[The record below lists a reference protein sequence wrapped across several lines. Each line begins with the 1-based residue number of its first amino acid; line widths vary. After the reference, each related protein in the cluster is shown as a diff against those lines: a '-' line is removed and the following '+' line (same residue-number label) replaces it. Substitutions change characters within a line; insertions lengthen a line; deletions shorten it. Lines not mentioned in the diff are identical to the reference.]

1 MNYTEIFKKRIDC
14 DSSQEVFDYLIA
26 SLKDTITSWDFFVNW
41 AKVFK
46 GIENIEVDLN
56 ILNYLIGKDNIEQ
69 ELKSLIEKH
78 PSIIHVMP
86 MLIACRETNFEILTN
101 FSSNG
106 VFQYENYDF
115 SKGSDIDKDK
125 IVEFATKTGFLDLLK
140 DKKLKNIVDYVIG
153 VEVGLDSNGRKN
165 RGGSAM
171 EKIVEFYI
179 KNVCE
184 KNKFDYLREATSK
197 KIKDEWGISLKV
209 DKSSR
214 RLDFVIKKDDSL
226 VLVETNFY
234 SGGGSKLKSTA
245 GEYKSMYDFWKKD
258 GRCFIWITDGAGW
271 KGTKLPLQETFEY
284 TDYILNLDMVSK
296 NLLEDIVLSL
306 S

>member
-1 MNYTEIFKKRIDC
+1 MNYTGIFKNRIDC
-14 DSSQEVFDYLIA
+14 DNSQEVFDYLIS
-26 SLKDTITSWDFFVNW
+26 SLKETITNWDFFVNW

-46 GIENIEVDLN
+46 GIKNIEVDLN

-69 ELKSLIEKH
+69 EFKSLINEH
-78 PSIIHVMP
+78 PSIVHVMP
-86 MLIACRETNFEILTN
+86 ILIACRETKFKILTD
-101 FSSNG
+101 FSNNG
-106 VFQYENYDF
+106 IFQYEDYDF
-115 SKGSDIDKDK
+115 SRDSNISKDK
-125 IVEFATKTGFLDLLK
+125 VVEFAIKTGFLNLLK

-171 EKIVEFYI
+171 ERIVEFYV

-197 KIKDEWGISLKV
+197 EIKNKWGINLKV

-214 RLDFVIKKDDSL
+214 RIDFVIKKGNSL
-226 VLVETNFY
+226 ALIETNFY

-271 KGTKLPLQETFEY
+271 KKTKLPLQETFEH

-296 NLLEDIVLSL
+296 GLLEDIILNY
-306 S
+306 

>member
-14 DSSQEVFDYLIA
+14 DNSQEVFDYLIT
-26 SLKDTITSWDFFVNW
+26 SLKDTVTHWDFFVNW
-41 AKVFK
+41 VKVFK
-46 GIENIEVDLN
+46 GIKNIEVELN
-56 ILNYLIGKDNIEQ
+56 ILNYLIGKDDIER
-69 ELKSLIEKH
+69 EFKSLIDQY
-78 PSIIHVMP
+78 PSIVRIIP
-86 MLIACRETNFEILTN
+86 ILIACRESKFKILTD

-106 VFQYENYDF
+106 IFQYENYDF
-115 SKGSDIDKDK
+115 SKGSNINKDK
-125 IVEFATKTGFLDLLK
+125 VVEFASKTGFLNLLK
-140 DKKLKNIVDYVIG
+140 DKKLKNIVDYVTG

-165 RGGSAM
+165 RGGSSM
-171 EKIVEFYI
+171 EGIVEFYV

-184 KNKFDYLREATSK
+184 NNKFDYLREATSK
-197 KIKDEWGISLKV
+197 EIKNKWGINLKV

-214 RLDFVIKKDDSL
+214 RIDFVIKKNNSL

-271 KGTKLPLQETFEY
+271 KSTKLPLHETFEY

-296 NLLEDIVLSL
+296 GLLEDIILSY
-306 S
+306 